1 MGPRVAQRVA
11 LAMVMAALWGGG
23 AFGVFGML
31 AAFGAFGAFGA
42 DKVGEL
48 QARFDAETSGV
59 HKAKMLQ
66 RLGDAEFE
74 EANRAEKAE
83 DYSTVDLL
91 MEKYRDNVR
100 AASQALEKESP
111 DGERHP
117 NGYKQLEMHVQ
128 KGLREVDEILLISPP
143 EFKPPLQLVRKD
155 LLGLDDEL
163 LRFLFPRRHE
173 KPPAGVAQPGM
184 PPDPDV
190 RR

>member
-1 MGPRVAQRVA
+1 MSARAVQRIAVPVLMVASCAATGAVA
-11 LAMVMAALWGGG
+11 T
-23 AFGVFGML
+23 
-31 AAFGAFGAFGA
+31 
-42 DKVGEL
+42 DKLSEL
-48 QARFDAETSGV
+48 QARFDSEPSGV

-74 EANRAEKAE
+74 EASRAEKAG
-83 DYSTVDLL
+83 DYSTVDLI

-100 AASQALEKESP
+100 SASEAIEKESP

-128 KGLREVDEILLISPP
+128 KGLREVDEILLVVPP

-155 LLGLDDEL
+155 LLTLDDEL

-173 KPPAGVAQPGM
+173 NKPPVPVT
-184 PPDPDV
+184 PPSAPTDPEV
-190 RR
+190 HP

>member
-1 MGPRVAQRVA
+1 MRLRVAQRVT
-11 LAMVMAALWGGG
+11 LPILLAALCGVSG
-23 AFGVFGML
+23 A
-31 AAFGAFGAFGA
+31 AT
-42 DKVGEL
+42 DKLNEL
-48 QARFDAETSGV
+48 QARFDSEPGGV

-74 EANRAEKAE
+74 EAARAEKAG
-83 DYSTVDLL
+83 DYTTVDLL

-100 AASQALEKESP
+100 TASEAIEKESP

-128 KGLREVDEILLISPP
+128 KGLRQVDELLLVAPP

-155 LLGLDDEL
+155 LLTLDNEL

-173 KPPAGVAQPGM
+173 NKPPAPVVPPGT
-184 PPDPDV
+184 PPDPEV
-190 RR
+190 HP

>member
-1 MGPRVAQRVA
+1 MDPRVARRVA
-11 LAMVMAALWGGG
+11 SPVLLAALCCGSG
-23 AFGVFGML
+23 A
-31 AAFGAFGAFGA
+31 AAA
-42 DKVGEL
+42 DKLSEL
-48 QARFDAETSGV
+48 QARFDTEMNGV

-74 EANRAEKAE
+74 EAGRAEKSG

-100 AASQALEKESP
+100 ATSDALEKDNP

-128 KGLREVDEILLISPP
+128 KGLRQIDELLLVAPP

-155 LLGLDDEL
+155 LVTFDDEL
-163 LRFLFPRRHE
+163 LRSLFPRRHE
-173 KPPAGVAQPGM
+173 NKPPAPAATPAA
-184 PPDPDV
+184 PPDPGAQP
-190 RR
+190 

>member
-1 MGPRVAQRVA
+1 VAQRVA
-11 LAMVMAALWGGG
+11 VPILLAVFCGGTG
-23 AFGVFGML
+23 AGFS
-31 AAFGAFGAFGA
+31 AGAA
-42 DKVGEL
+42 DKLNEL
-48 QARFDAETSGV
+48 QARFDSEPNGV

-74 EANRAEKAE
+74 EVDRAEKAG
-83 DYSTVDLL
+83 DYTTVDLL

-100 AASQALEKESP
+100 AASQVLEKESP

-155 LLGLDDEL
+155 LLEMDDEL

-173 KPPAGVAQPGM
+173 KPPAVVTPPGM
-184 PPDPDV
+184 PSASEV